1 MTTFTRIDQK
11 PKIRVNMEPLRFPS
25 YIEGQVD
32 ELWTTAN
39 RKKNYNL
46 QDNSILVF
54 SGYENGIIEA
64 RVCQYKYYYAQH
76 YIPGL
81 YSVLGLNS
89 LAVSGVVICSEGV
102 VLAKRGLE
110 VLQDAGLFELVPS
123 GSVELKDLGGQKNIL
138 EEQLLSELEEEIG
151 LREIDLYKIE
161 VIGLVNDFSSHVVD
175 VVYELRT
182 NLSARQIKNRWNQTS
197 MTEYVKVCV
206 IPMVALKILS
216 FMLKKHFVETS
227 RKIIYKFNLK
237 R

>member
-1 MTTFTRIDQK
+1 M
-11 PKIRVNMEPLRFPS
+11 
-25 YIEGQVD
+25 
-32 ELWTTAN
+32 
-39 RKKNYNL
+39 
-46 QDNSILVF
+46 
-54 SGYENGIIEA
+54 
-64 RVCQYKYYYAQH
+64 
-76 YIPGL
+76 
-81 YSVLGLNS
+81 NS